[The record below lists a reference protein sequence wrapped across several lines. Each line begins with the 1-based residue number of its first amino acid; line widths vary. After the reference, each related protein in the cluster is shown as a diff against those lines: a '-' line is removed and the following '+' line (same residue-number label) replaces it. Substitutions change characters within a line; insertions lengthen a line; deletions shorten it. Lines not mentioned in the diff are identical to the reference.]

1 MTVAGLKLRER
12 IRRRYR
18 TDAVRLNLDSLE
30 LGFTR
35 LSEPDRV
42 LDEAV
47 AEEDRRKADLN
58 SVKEP
63 PRVPYWAELW
73 ESAIGLAQVIG
84 RTSLVGKSVLDLGC
98 GMGLAGAAAAAMG
111 ANVLLADIESQ
122 ALLLARLNTAPWQD
136 RVRARRVNWQTDQLG
151 ERFDLILGADIL
163 YEKDQWPFL
172 HSFWKEHLA
181 EGGEILLGEPG
192 RQTGEKF
199 PAWATNLGWKIE
211 QTTELIES
219 VGKRVRVFRLKLEEL
234 VHE

>member
-1 MTVAGLKLRER
+1 MIDSALKLRER

-18 TDAVRLNLDSLE
+18 TNAVQLDLDSLN

-47 AEEDRRKADLN
+47 AVEDRRKAGD
-58 SVKEP
+58 SSAVDP

-73 ESAIGLAQVIG
+73 ESAIALARVLS
-84 RTSLVGKSVLDLGC
+84 RHSLAGKSVLDLGC

-111 ANVLLADIESQ
+111 ASVLLADIEPQ
-122 ALLLARLNTAPWQD
+122 ALLLARLNTAPWQT
-136 RVRARRVNWQTDQLG
+136 RVRARRVNWQLDNLN

-172 HSFWKEHLA
+172 DDFWKAHLSD
-181 EGGEILLGEPG
+181 GGELMLGEPG
-192 RQTGEKF
+192 RQTGDAF
-199 PAWATNLGWKIE
+199 PAWATERGWRIE
-211 QTTELIES
+211 QTTEPIIPA
-219 VGKRVRVFRLKLEEL
+219 GKRVRIFRLTSKDS
-234 VHE
+234 